1 MLLWLMIQHST
12 SLILKQSLPSMKLL
26 YRKEIDGLRALAVV
40 SIVLFHAG
48 FKVFEGGYVG
58 VDVFFVISGF
68 LITSIIVQDLRQDT
82 FKFWGF
88 YERRARRL
96 LPALFVVLLVSMA
109 FAWVWMLPGE
119 LTEFSKSVLSV
130 LFFGSNF
137 FFWNDSGYF
146 ATSVEFRPLLHTW
159 SLAVEEQFYFL
170 FPALLVVSLRLGRFA
185 IPVVLVV
192 IGIGSFAFSAWASI
206 YKPTL
211 AFFLLPTRV
220 WEFIFGSLASLLV
233 LSLFYPR
240 LKTNKWLCEVSSLL
254 GLCLILYS
262 VFFFKKS
269 YFYPG
274 YWAFIPV
281 FGTTLLLIFST
292 DQTWIGKV
300 LSTKPLVILGLVSYS
315 AYLWHQPLFAFFRL
329 RELDPLSVE
338 VAWFLIF
345 CSFAL
350 GYLTWRFIEPIWRMG
365 QKSPTRSF
373 WWFLGGCACV
383 FVLFFLVVKY
393 TGGYLFR
400 LNHLP
405 KDYFQTSW
413 INYKFHGVNG
423 QQCYT
428 AVMKPCVLASFSNQK
443 ENLLMVG
450 DSHAGDFGGA
460 FAEYLNSKQLNGS
473 MLSMLGCG
481 YVSNLKD
488 TPSNKSCSQS
498 RALLLDLAKNK
509 VFSSYLI
516 VSAGELHTSAE
527 VDEFKLLVQ
536 ELLKTG
542 AEVVLFEPR
551 VRLKYDPKKAGVLQ
565 QNAKNAVVL
574 FDPALSKDW
583 DDALKELGTQ
593 RNFKIFD
600 QNQALLDL
608 GCGRIHCFDGHA
620 QTGHL
625 IYRDHTHLTDLGAKS
640 VFKSFVKWR
649 DQANKP

>member
-1 MLLWLMIQHST
+1 
-12 SLILKQSLPSMKLL
+12 MKLL

-40 SIVLFHAG
+40 SIILFHAG

-68 LITSIIVQDLRQDT
+68 LITSIIVQDLRQGT
-82 FKFWGF
+82 FKSSLF

-96 LPALFVVLLVSMA
+96 LPALFFVLLISMA
-109 FAWVWMLPGE
+109 FAWAWMLPGE
-119 LTEFSKSVLSV
+119 LTEFSKSLLSV

-137 FFWNDSGYF
+137 FFWSDSGYF
-146 ATSVEFRPLLHTW
+146 ATSAEFRPLLHTW

-170 FPALLVVSLRLGRFA
+170 FPALLIISLRLGRFA
-185 IPVVLVV
+185 IPAALVV
-192 IGIGSFAFSAWASI
+192 IGVGSFAFSAWASV

-220 WEFIFGSLASLLV
+220 WEFIFGAFASLLV
-233 LSLFYPR
+233 LSSVYPR
-240 LKTNKWLCEVSSLL
+240 LKTNRLLCEISSLL

-262 VFFFKKS
+262 VFFFKKTF
-269 YFYPG
+269 FYPG

-292 DQTWIGKV
+292 EQTWIGKA
-300 LSTKPLVILGLVSYS
+300 LGTKPLVIIGLVSYS

-329 RELDPLSVE
+329 RELDPLSTE
-338 VAWFLIF
+338 VAWLLIF
-345 CSFAL
+345 CSFGL

-365 QKSPTRSF
+365 QTSPKRF
-373 WWFLGGCACV
+373 FGWFLGGCACA
-383 FVLFFLVVKY
+383 FMLFFLVVKY

-413 INYKFHGVNG
+413 INYKFHGLNG

-428 AVMKPCVLASFSNQK
+428 DVMKPCVLASFPHQK
-443 ENLLMVG
+443 QNLLMVG

-460 FAEYLNSKQLNGS
+460 FTEYLNAKHLNGS

-527 VDEFKLLVQ
+527 VEEFKSLVQ
-536 ELLKTG
+536 QLLKTG

-551 VRLKYDPKKAGVLQ
+551 ARLKYDPKKAGVLQ

-583 DDALKELGTQ
+583 DDALKELSTQ

-600 QNQALLDL
+600 QAQALLDL
-608 GCGRIHCFDGHA
+608 GCGRTDCFDGHT

-625 IYRDHTHLTDLGAKS
+625 IYRDPTHLTDLGAKS
-640 VFKSFVKWR
+640 VFTRFDEWR
-649 DQANKP
+649 KQASKP